1 MKLSTA
7 ALIIAAAIATN
18 IQLASAETKAIASS
32 VRTVHYEHLNM
43 F

>member
-1 MKLSTA
+1 MKLF
-7 ALIIAAAIATN
+7 IAAVMIAAIVTN
-18 IQLASAETKAIASS
+18 IQLASAETKAEASA